1 MIVEWDVL
9 SAKTSIVLIAT
20 AMLAACGG
28 DGSSTG
34 QVTVPNVV
42 NDTQAAASTAITG
55 AGLTVGLVTTQSSS
69 TVAAGEVI
77 SEDPVAGTSV
87 NGGTAVGLFISSGPA
102 IHTIGGTVI
111 GLGPSATV
119 HVLNGSDD
127 VPVSANGSFTLPT
140 GVDSG
145 ATYSVTVGTPTTPQT
160 CAVLNGSGTVSADI
174 TNVVVYCTYVVTAAT
189 LNGAYTSA
197 LALFDDLEGNTI
209 VPVDSAGVTTFN
221 GSGAYSD
228 TGTINNGG
236 LVVPGFTLSGTYAV
250 ATTDAIPVLTN
261 DAGASGGIQ
270 GMNGNAFLW
279 VGLTS
284 GTAPGFSVGVVPNA
298 SATTASIDGDYTLAD
313 LTAQVSTG
321 TVYGYQATIT
331 LTNGVISG
339 SYVQN
344 SNGAITTKNPASG
357 QWSVTNGALTS
368 VGSATGA
375 VSADGDLIVLADTNS
390 GDDPYVNVA
399 VRREAASPR
408 RPSRGSTASRN
419 TAGAPP
425 TRHSPRRSRCSR
437 MAMAISASPLPRT
450 ATAPLPPTTR
460 VPELIRWRPMAPRR
474 SPSRMARSI
483 AGRSARMAT
492 PSCSRVWRASRTRR
506 FSSGFV
512 NEQFEVGGASSLKM

>member
-9 SAKTSIVLIAT
+9 SAKTSMVLIAT

-28 DGSSTG
+28 DGSSSG

-102 IHTIGGTVI
+102 THTIGGTVI

-127 VPVSANGSFTLPT
+127 MPVSANGSFTLPT

-189 LNGAYTSA
+189 LNGGYTSV

-298 SATTASIDGDYTLAD
+298 GATTASIDGDYTLAD

-321 TVYGYQATIT
+321 TVYGYEATIT

-344 SNGAITTKNPASG
+344 SNGAITTGNPASG

-399 VRREAASPR
+399 VRR
-408 RPSRGSTASRN
+408 GSGVTQATFEGVYSGAEYGGSATNSTFAKAITLFAYGNGKFSVTFTKNGNGTITTNN
-419 TAGAPP
+419 TGTGTYTLATDG
-425 TRHSPRRSRCSR
+425 
-437 MAMAISASPLPRT
+437 T
-450 ATAPLPPTTR
+450 ATLTLADGEIYNGA
-460 VPELIRWRPMAPRR
+460 V
-474 SPSRMARSI
+474 
-483 AGRSARMAT
+483 SADGNALVL
-492 PSCSRVWRASRTRR
+492 SSVASQQNPAL
-506 FSSGFV
+506 FV
-512 NEQFEVGGASSLKM
+512 GVRQ